1 MFNLLKDRNA
11 YIILGVIVIII
22 ILVVVIRNYLKN
34 VVTIK
39 EFPVNAKNNFKVA
52 SKLVKFAHPKKGLSF
67 THSFW
72 LYVKDLN
79 YRYMSEK
86 FILTKGGFKV
96 YLGAK
101 NNNLYIEFPILYCTR
116 PEIIVYENLPIQK
129 WMNISIVLENRYVD
143 IWLNGKLY
151 HSRHLSNVPQ
161 LTTEDDV
168 DYLTNGGFSGY
179 VSRIYHYNQNL
190 SKLHI
195 ESIFKWGPIDKNP
208 FVGLLRKVRN
218 LLTSSEE
225 IIKETEICFSKI

>member
-1 MFNLLKDRNA
+1 MFNLLKNRNT
-11 YIILGVIVIII
+11 YIILGVIVITI
-22 ILVVVIRNYLKN
+22 ILVVVIRNYLKS

-101 NNNLYIEFPILYCTR
+101 NNNLYI
-116 PEIIVYENLPIQK
+116 
-129 WMNISIVLENRYVD
+129 
-143 IWLNGKLY
+143 
-151 HSRHLSNVPQ
+151 
-161 LTTEDDV
+161 
-168 DYLTNGGFSGY
+168 
-179 VSRIYHYNQNL
+179 
-190 SKLHI
+190 
-195 ESIFKWGPIDKNP
+195 
-208 FVGLLRKVRN
+208 
-218 LLTSSEE
+218 
-225 IIKETEICFSKI
+225 